1 MLTLKTSRDAWESKK
16 DRIIEKVESKHMFV
30 HFYGR
35 VKIFLDDKEIIT
47 EPHACICY
55 EKNTTM
61 HYQFLEQSFHDW
73 LSFDGDLD
81 ELLGKCM
88 LQKETIY
95 YPKDYQTIIDI
106 IRNLSAYEMKYDS
119 ISMTL
124 ADAKITEVF
133 AYLAYNIY
141 YSKDD
146 MNLPRNLTTPIYLL
160 RQSII
165 NNPAAKIDVKTAASM
180 LNMGKTRF
188 SQVYKQFNK
197 RTFVEDIIYIKIE
210 KAKALL
216 TQGHLVSEVAE
227 ILGYNDVYYFIHQ
240 FKKSTGKT
248 PKQFVLKK
256 WYKKISAKS
265 TFCKKAAGGN
275 NRNF

>member
-1 MLTLKTSRDAWESKK
+1 MLTLKTSRDAWEAKK
-16 DRIIEKVESKHMFV
+16 DRVIEKTEERHMFI
-30 HFYGR
+30 HFYDT
-35 VKIFLDDKEIIT
+35 VKIFLDGKEIIT

-73 LSFDGDLD
+73 LTFDGDLD
-81 ELLGKCM
+81 TLLKKCM
-88 LQKETIY
+88 LEKNTVY
-95 YPKDYQTIIDI
+95 YPEDYKTIIDI
-106 IRNLSAYEMKYDS
+106 IRSLSEYEMKYDS

-141 YSKDD
+141 YSKNDK
-146 MNLPRNLTTPIYLL
+146 NLPRNLVLPIYHL
-160 RQSII
+160 RQSIV
-165 NNPAAKIDVKTAASM
+165 NNPATKIDVKTAASM

-188 SQVYKQFNK
+188 SQVYKQFVK

-210 KAKALL
+210 KAKSLL
-216 TQGHLVSEVAE
+216 THGHLVSEVAE

-248 PKQFVLKK
+248 PKQFVLK
-256 WYKKISAKS
+256 
-265 TFCKKAAGGN
+265 
-275 NRNF
+275 R